1 MDPVVVRVVMVG
13 MMVVVVVMRVVREM
27 QVVVVVMQGMAA
39 EEWVMDVEDRGG
51 DRTSP
56 D

>member
-13 MMVVVVVMRVVREM
+13 MMVVVVVVRVM
-27 QVVVVVMQGMAA
+27 MAA